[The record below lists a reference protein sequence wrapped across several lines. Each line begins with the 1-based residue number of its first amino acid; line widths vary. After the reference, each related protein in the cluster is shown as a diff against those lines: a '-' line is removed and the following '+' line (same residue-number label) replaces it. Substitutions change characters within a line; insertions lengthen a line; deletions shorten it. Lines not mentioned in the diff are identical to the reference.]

1 MCVVKDL
8 QYPRWPTSA
17 TVLAVNVSRGGL
29 PKRPVGT
36 ARVDMNGLCG
46 DGHEHEKHCRPD
58 RAVSIQDIELLDEI
72 RLEGFPVAPGLM
84 GENLTVRGLGV
95 QTLSPGDRLVFTGG
109 PVLELTQARKP
120 CYVLDQI
127 DPKLKEIVVGR
138 CGFLARVVQPGDLQ
152 PGQSITVERGGLPPC
167 DGNRDKQ
174 QSADSHA

>member
-1 MCVVKDL
+1 MNDVLRSRV
-8 QYPRWPTSA
+8 PTSA

-29 PKRPVGT
+29 PKQPVHT
-36 ARVDMNGLCG
+36 ARVDINGLCG
-46 DGHEHEKHCRPD
+46 DGHDHEKHRRPD
-58 RAVSIQDIELLDEI
+58 RAVTIQDIELLDEL

-95 QTLSPGDRLVFTGG
+95 QTLSPGDRLVFESG

-127 DPKLKEIVVGR
+127 DPKLKETVIGR

-152 PGQSITVERGGLPPC
+152 PGQSITVERGVPPQC
-167 DGNRDKQ
+167 DGNMDKQ
-174 QSADSHA
+174 QPADRHA